1 MSPEPRPEVQRI
13 PPAVHGAFDFAELDH
28 LGIAPETVL
37 DFSVNGNPYG
47 PSPRVR
53 EAIAHV
59 PLDRYPDRE
68 ALALRRVLAAQ
79 LHVPLE
85 QLLVGN
91 GSSEL
96 LWLLVLAFLRP
107 EDRVMLV
114 GPTFGAYAR
123 AVAVMGAHLEQYTA
137 RPEEGFRVN
146 TAAVAQVLRHLQPR
160 LVFICN
166 PNNPT
171 GTLLPPETIVAWAV
185 ACPQTLVVVD
195 EAYLPFAAHSPS
207 LVAHLTPN
215 MLVLHSMTKAH
226 ALAGLRLG
234 YAVGPP
240 DIIAALTRVRPPWSV
255 NALAQAAGIAALQD
269 TTHVASC
276 LAQIARAKQDL
287 VTGMVTL
294 GLHPVPSTTHFF
306 LLPVTHGATLRRAL
320 LRHDILVRDC
330 ASFGL
335 PTYVRLAT
343 RRPEDN
349 ARLLAALKAEMG

>member
-13 PPAVHGAFDFAELDH
+13 PPAVHGAFDFAELEH
-28 LGIAPETVL
+28 LGIAPEAVL

-47 PSPRVR
+47 PSPQVR

-107 EDRVMLV
+107 GDSVVLV

-146 TAAVAQVLRHLQPR
+146 TAAVAQALHHLQPR

-171 GTLLPPETIVAWAV
+171 GTLLPPEAIVAWAV

-195 EAYLPFAAHSPS
+195 EAYLPFAAHAPS

-240 DIIAALTRVRPPWSV
+240 DIIAALARVRPPWNV

-269 TTHVASC
+269 TAYVASC
-276 LAQIARAKQDL
+276 LARIAQAKQEL
-287 VTGMVTL
+287 VAGMATL
-294 GLHPVPSTTHFF
+294 GLQPVPSATHFF
-306 LLPVTHGATLRRAL
+306 LLPVTHGAMLRRAL

-335 PTYVRLAT
+335 PTYIRLAT
-343 RRPEDN
+343 RRPQDN
-349 ARLLAALKAEMG
+349 ACFLAALKAEMG